1 MHRCPRAV
9 RAGMADI
16 DFDDYVDVSP
26 SLDTSGAVASAVNW
40 VGAIV
45 SLGLVAGVAVWGYQL
60 VMRDANGVPV
70 VRALEGPMRVAPDDP
85 GGRLADHMGLAVN
98 QVASEGEAAAPAD
111 RRVLAPRPVALA
123 ESDKPLSELRPVAR
137 LAPVETPQQTS
148 IEEASQ
154 PATSITAPTPV
165 ELLPNDTTIAAPEP
179 VLAAVEPVETTA
191 PVPAILTTP
200 SGARIIA
207 ASVPGPSRSSRP
219 SSRPNCSCSSARPC
233 TAASSRPSSR
243 PSSTRALWPASAP
256 PCIARDTAASTTG
269 PSSAASW
276 SAAEGSWSAA
286 EGSWSAAEGSWSA
299 AVGCR
304 SAADGGAWTAN
315 SSSAE
320 RTGASHLR
328 MMLVSVRATG
338 CPVSGTV
345 PTYSV

>member
-1 MHRCPRAV
+1 
-9 RAGMADI
+9 MADI

-111 RRVLAPRPVALA
+111 RLVLAPRPVALA

-191 PVPAILTTP
+191 PVPAILTTQ

-207 ASVPGPSRSSRP
+207 ASVPGPSRSIRPTSRP
-219 SSRPNCSCSSARPC
+219 DADRFAMA
-233 TAASSRPSSR
+233 TAA
-243 PSSTRALWPASAP
+243 ALAEAMAAPAEAKPLEVATVAAGTSLVQLGAFDSED
-256 PCIARDTAASTTG
+256 IARSEWDRLATRFGSFLERKQRLVQKAERGGRTFYRLRAVGFADLADTRRFCAALM
-269 PSSAASW
+269 
-276 SAAEGSWSAA
+276 AEGA
-286 EGSWSAAEGSWSA
+286 
-299 AVGCR
+299 GC
-304 SAADGGAWTAN
+304 
-315 SSSAE
+315 
-320 RTGASHLR
+320 
-328 MMLVSVRATG
+328 V
-338 CPVSGTV
+338 PVISK
-345 PTYSV
+345 